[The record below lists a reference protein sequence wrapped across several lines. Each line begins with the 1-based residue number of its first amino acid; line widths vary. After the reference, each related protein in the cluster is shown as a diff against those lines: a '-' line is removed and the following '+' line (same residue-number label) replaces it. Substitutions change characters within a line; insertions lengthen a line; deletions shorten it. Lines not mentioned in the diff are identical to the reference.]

1 MYRRGGHTLEG
12 AVKNYMLTQ
21 MYNISIDPVNLPASQ
36 QPVDTT
42 TKPLKSKADER
53 QDVVEE

>member
-1 MYRRGGHTLEG
+1 MYRRGGHWLEG

-36 QPVDTT
+36 
-42 TKPLKSKADER
+42 
-53 QDVVEE
+53 